1 MDDKTVDDARLE
13 RVLDRETYAKIM
25 PGLQVR
31 SLDEEFVGEV
41 VGIKGQD
48 LEIRR
53 GDQNHWVSLGH
64 VRSAD
69 EIAVYLDQDARAVME
84 GWGSSEPPELGRS

>member
-1 MDDKTVDDARLE
+1 MDDKIVDDAGLE
-13 RVLDRETYAKIM
+13 RILDRETYEKIV

-31 SLDEEFVGEV
+31 SLDQEFVGDV
-41 VGIKGQD
+41 VGVKGGY
-48 LEIRR
+48 LELTHGGQPR
-53 GDQNHWVSLGH
+53 WLSLEH

-84 GWGSSEPPELGRS
+84 AWLSSEPQG